1 MELRPGK
8 TKNQETTLHCL
19 ETANRATA
27 PYITMVKYFIKYLAK
42 LLWNPRVLI
51 FQNSKEQSSLHR
63 HLNKPTGFKL
73 LFLSDT

>member
-8 TKNQETTLHCL
+8 TKNQETTLYCL

-27 PYITMVKYFIKYLAK
+27 PYITMVKYFIEHLAK
-42 LLWNPRVLI
+42 LVWNPRVLV
-51 FQNSKEQSSLHR
+51 FQDSKVQNSLHTQ
-63 HLNKPTGFKL
+63 LNKSTAFKL